1 MKTCWAIV
9 LGISW
14 HYGSDNRNKLHISIL
29 MNKINIGTCIFLYAS
44 QQICKYNEEIFV
56 QFENTAIV

>member
-1 MKTCWAIV
+1 M

-29 MNKINIGTCIFLYAS
+29 MNITNAGTCIFLCSS